1 VKLPTSAEHPNDAQL
16 NYQPTVNPVPSGGYY
31 WVVFTSRR
39 MYGNLLTGAPWGAS
53 GDGGGPQ
60 KKLWV
65 AAIDINAPAG
75 ADPSFPAFYL
85 PGQELGAG
93 NSRGFWA
100 IDPCKANGNSCE
112 TGDECC
118 NGFCRKDPDGGALVC
133 QDKPP
138 GNQCVQEFEKCA
150 VDADCCDPT
159 QKCVAGKCAAQSPV
173 VK

>member
-1 VKLPTSAEHPNDAQL
+1 
-16 NYQPTVNPVPSGGYY
+16 VNPVASGGYY

-39 MYGNLLTGAPWGAS
+39 IYGNLISSSPWGAN
-53 GDGGGPQ
+53 GATGGPI

-65 AAIDINAPAG
+65 AAIEINPAAG
-75 ADPSFPAFYL
+75 ADPSHPAFYL

-93 NSRGFWA
+93 NTRGFWVV
-100 IDPCKANGNSCE
+100 DPCKANGSSCE

-133 QDKPP
+133 IDKPP
-138 GNQCVQEFEKCA
+138 GNPCSQEFEKCT

-159 QKCVAGKCAAQSPV
+159 EKCINGKCAQGKPV
-173 VK
+173 VQ